1 MSKFYQ
7 TDEVESQT
15 LLPANSTGIDKTGWG
30 IDAILAG
37 GQFII
42 QSASVSHSRTEDI
55 TQDQKGAQIG
65 ALDYDERWDLQ
76 LDIIGNSTGTD
87 GEDAQPG
94 DDDAGIR
101 VGNTIFSW
109 NGHYWKII
117 GVTYA
122 GSFQDKKRWSIT
134 AYRTACFPSQ
144 TP

>member
-7 TDEVESQT
+7 TDEVASKT
-15 LLPANSTGIDKTGWG
+15 LTPTSATGIDKTGWG
-30 IDAILAG
+30 IDAILDG
-37 GQFII
+37 FII

-76 LDIIGNSTGTD
+76 LDVIGNSTGTE
-87 GEDAQPG
+87 GEDGTIG

-109 NGHYWKII
+109 NGKQWKIT

-122 GSFQDKKRWSIT
+122 GSFQDKKRWTIT
-134 AYRTACFPSQ
+134 AYRTACFP
-144 TP
+144 T